1 MRSAICSYAPHPR
14 CSESE
19 GRGGQ
24 DHHHHQPRRRAGAGR
39 AACAAGRPRSPGQRD
54 HGQRRR
60 QARPRAHGVPR
71 ARRAG
76 RAAGDP
82 RALGEGRIRPR
93 AGEPRPRGRGSRAG
107 RAAVARDAAQVRARA
122 GGCGLRLHPDRLS
135 ALAQPAHGQRAHR
148 RAARPDPDAMR
159 VLRARG
165 PVRSGRHDK
174 ARALEPEPG
183 PRDRGAAAHH
193 VRPAQYAFAAGLTRA
208 RRALRRQSLPHAS
221 AAQCAPCRGAEPWR
235 AGRSLG
241 CRLQGRASLCRARW
255 RSLGTRGGP
264 LMKMKGLGRGLDALL
279 GGEEARPHDAL
290 LTLPVARI
298 RPGRYQP
305 RTKMDQQALAELA
318 ASIRSQGL
326 MQPLLVRPVDRDRYE
341 LIAGERRWRAAQMA
355 GLEEVP
361 TLVREVPDDAALAM
375 SLIENIQREN
385 LNPMEEAAGIQR
397 LVDEFKMTHE
407 QAADAV
413 GRSRSAT
420 TNLLRL
426 LKLARP
432 VQEMLMEGAL
442 EMGHARALL
451 ALDAARQ
458 IEAGKR
464 VAAKGLSVRETEA
477 LVQTML
483 RGPGVRRKR
492 ADRDLARL
500 EEEIAE
506 RLGTTVEIRTGKKGT
521 GKLVLHYSSL
531 DHLDELVKK
540 LR

>member
-1 MRSAICSYAPHPR
+1 M
-14 CSESE
+14 
-19 GRGGQ
+19 
-24 DHHHHQPRRRAGAGR
+24 
-39 AACAAGRPRSPGQRD
+39 
-54 HGQRRR
+54 
-60 QARPRAHGVPR
+60 
-71 ARRAG
+71 
-76 RAAGDP
+76 
-82 RALGEGRIRPR
+82 
-93 AGEPRPRGRGSRAG
+93 
-107 RAAVARDAAQVRARA
+107 
-122 GGCGLRLHPDRLS
+122 
-135 ALAQPAHGQRAHR
+135 
-148 RAARPDPDAMR
+148 
-159 VLRARG
+159 
-165 PVRSGRHDK
+165 K
-174 ARALEPEPG
+174 A
-183 PRDRGAAAHH
+183 
-193 VRPAQYAFAAGLTRA
+193 
-208 RRALRRQSLPHAS
+208 
-221 AAQCAPCRGAEPWR
+221 
-235 AGRSLG
+235 
-241 CRLQGRASLCRARW
+241 
-255 RSLGTRGGP
+255 
-264 LMKMKGLGRGLDALL
+264 KGLGRGLDALL
-279 GGEEARPHDAL
+279 GSATQDEAPREAM

-326 MQPLLVRPVDRDRYE
+326 MQPLLVRTVDRDRYE

-355 GLEEVP
+355 GLDEVP
-361 TLVREVPDDAALAM
+361 ALVREVPDDAALAM

-397 LVDEFKMTHE
+397 LIDEFKMTHE

-451 ALDAARQ
+451 ALDGARQ

-477 LVQTML
+477 LVQALL
-483 RGPGVRRKR
+483 RGPVARRKR
-492 ADRDLARL
+492 VDRDLARL
-500 EEEIAE
+500 EEEISE
-506 RLGTTVEIRTGKKGT
+506 RLGTTVEIRAGKKGR